1 MKKIKFPYRSG
12 SHAALLT
19 VVHKGGFW
27 EKQGLDVDS
36 TSFIELQETHASLQ
50 SGAVDIV
57 SGQHVSTYGA
67 RARGED
73 VIYLAQSANTVIQTL
88 AVRPESGIERI
99 KDLKGKKLIVK
110 GGHPYLNAW
119 LLLQQQGLNPDT
131 GGVGLENVANGKQ
144 RKALWDVVKD
154 GEADGVIMTAPTDL
168 LCKRNGLRL
177 VALPRLPMIEYVSI
191 FTTTAYVTKNEEA
204 VIAFLKGFIEGL
216 AFFKTNRE
224 GSLNILRQGLDQH
237 MEVGDEEI
245 LSHIY
250 DQTHAILENKP
261 YPTLQA
267 IANVFEEAKH
277 LDPQAAQVNPLT
289 LWDLHYI
296 RQLDDEGFIDRLYK

>member
-73 VIYLAQSANTVIQTL
+73 VIYLAQSANAVIQTL
-88 AVRPESGIERI
+88 AVRPESAIEGI

-131 GGVGLENVANGKQ
+131 EEVGLENVANGK

-154 GEADGVIMTAPTDL
+154 GEADGVIVAGATDL

-216 AFFKTNRE
+216 AFFKTNRS
-224 GSLNILRQGLDQH
+224 GSLDILHQGLSQH
-237 MEVGDEEI
+237 MEAGDDEM

-250 DQTHAILENKP
+250 EQTNAILEKKP

-277 LDPQAAQVNPLT
+277 LDPQAAQVNPLS